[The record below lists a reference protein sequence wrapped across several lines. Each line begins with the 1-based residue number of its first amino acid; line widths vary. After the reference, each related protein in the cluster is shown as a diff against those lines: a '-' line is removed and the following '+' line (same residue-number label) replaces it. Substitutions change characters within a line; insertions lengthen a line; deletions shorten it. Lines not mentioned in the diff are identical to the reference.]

1 MDSSVEDYI
10 KREKL
15 RALRNG
21 VRRGKNNYEED
32 LRELT
37 QDLRK
42 ASSGSKIADTLFVR
56 LMQSLSKRSIVEDFE
71 YWIGQIEDHI

>member
-1 MDSSVEDYI
+1 MDTATEDYI

-37 QDLRK
+37 QGLRN
-42 ASSGSKIADTLFVR
+42 ASSRSKIADTLFLR
-56 LMQSLSKRSIVEDFE
+56 LMQSLSKRTIVEDFE
-71 YWIGQIEDHI
+71 DCIDQIEDHI